1 MINDFLA
8 AGCEILVLG
17 EESES
22 IWADYFAEKGIEYI
36 AYPLARNGLN
46 PLQDI
51 QTKAAL
57 KRILRAQRPDKV
69 FTYQAKPNIYGC
81 LAAHEAGVPDIFIM
95 IAGLGIFSA
104 MGLRARLVRTIIKQ
118 GYRRAMRHAAKVF
131 FQNADDL
138 QTLAGLGVVKPS
150 QAVLV
155 RGSGVNVTRFAEK
168 PLPDKPAFLFLGRLL
183 RSKGVF
189 EYLEACRMVKA
200 KNPCIDCH
208 LVGPFDAN
216 QDSLSPADLQPYIDD
231 GTVEFFGEQED
242 VRPYLE
248 RCSVFVLPSYY
259 GEGIPKSALEAMAT
273 GRALIMAD
281 TVGCR
286 EVIIERKNGILV
298 PPRDTKALAEC
309 MERLIN
315 DRPQLDSMAKASRT
329 FAEDIFNVE
338 LVNDVIMSTMGI
350 DSPRLAQQTIERM
363 L

>member
-1 MINDFLA
+1 MINDFLT
-8 AGCEILVLG
+8 AGCEVLVLG

-22 IWADYFAEKGIEYI
+22 VWADYFAEKGIEYI
-36 AYPLARNGLN
+36 AYPLSRNGLN

-51 QTKAAL
+51 HTKAEL

-81 LAAHEAGVPDIFIM
+81 LAAYEVGVPDIFIM
-95 IAGLGIFSA
+95 IAGLGIFCA
-104 MGLRARLVRTIIKQ
+104 PGLKGALVRAILKR
-118 GYRRAMRHAAKVF
+118 GYRKAMRHTTKVF
-131 FQNADDL
+131 FQNRDDL
-138 QTLAGLGVVKPS
+138 QTLAGLDVVKPS

-155 RGSGVNVTRFAEK
+155 RGSGVNITRFAEK

-183 RSKGVF
+183 RTKGVF
-189 EYLEACRMVKA
+189 EFLEACRMVKA
-200 KNPCIDCH
+200 RNPHIDCH

-242 VRPYLE
+242 VRPCFE

-259 GEGIPKSALEAMAT
+259 GEGTPKSALEAMAT

-286 EVIIERKNGILV
+286 EVVVEGKNGFLV
-298 PPRDTKALAEC
+298 PSRDAGALAEH
-309 MERLIN
+309 MELLIN
-315 DRPQLDSMAKASRT
+315 DRALLESMAKASRAL
-329 FAEDIFNVE
+329 AEDIFNVE
-338 LVNDVIMSTMGI
+338 LVNDVIMSTMNI
-350 DSPRLAQQTIERM
+350 DNPRLAQ
-363 L
+363 